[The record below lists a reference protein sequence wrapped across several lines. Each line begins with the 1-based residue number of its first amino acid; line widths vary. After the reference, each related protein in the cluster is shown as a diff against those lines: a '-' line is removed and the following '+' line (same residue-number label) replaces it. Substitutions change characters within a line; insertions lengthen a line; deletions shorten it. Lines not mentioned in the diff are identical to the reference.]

1 MSPLPHVRLTIQSLP
16 ATMTPSSLHFW
27 EAASDT
33 YPLGLLCSQY
43 KLIPITP
50 FWEHVGMIYFLSL
63 KRYKQLEG

>member
-1 MSPLPHVRLTIQSLP
+1 
-16 ATMTPSSLHFW
+16 MTPSSLHFW